1 MTSSSE
7 PGRRQA
13 LAALWLATAAL
24 AAAGCSRDLLPSGT
38 SPVTEPLAVGLAVSR
53 AVAVP
58 GDTVALLPLVRR
70 TDGGPLAGVQGTLRF
85 DATALRYV
93 GQPLEGEAF
102 ILVNSERAGAGELR
116 VASLRLAGLP
126 EVTADLRF
134 EVLRPGWTDRL
145 GYSLEEAATPAGQA
159 LYRAER
165 LPLEVRAVAPAAV
178 APRTLEDWWAYFRLT
193 ERVLPRIAG
202 QGFRFGDVT
211 LNSTV
216 DVLDASA
223 VANLAV
229 GNRALL
235 TEVNRDYVIAG
246 DVAPANGPGL
256 GEAGDPIPPG
266 RNPDGSYGITVL
278 DAVEINNEAVGN
290 DRAIPGELVPGR
302 TPRPFTAV
310 LSGLLATSRT
320 LYRDTVYELQG
331 SVIVGPGATLTVQ
344 PGTQV
349 EGDPAT
355 RGALVVARAGNVL
368 IRGTRIEPIIFTCK
382 GATKSPGCWGGIVLN
397 GLALLNHSDPG
408 TTGFCPEKFS
418 IGTTELYGAAWWKT
432 PPGPSSTPASSTP
445 AWASALAPWVAWRC
459 SAWAA
464 GPPSIRCRCTAPW
477 ATASMSPAAT

>member
-53 AVAVP
+53 PVAVP

-70 TDGGPLAGVQGTLRF
+70 NDGGPLAGVQGTLRF

-102 ILVNSERAGAGELR
+102 ILVNNERAGAGELR
-116 VASLRLAGLP
+116 VASLRLGGLP
-126 EVTADLRF
+126 EATADLRF
-134 EVLRPGWTDRL
+134 EVLRPGWADL
-145 GYSLEEAATPAGQA
+145 ISYDLEEAATPAGQA

-165 LPLEVRAVAPAAV
+165 LPLEVRAVAPAAVAPAAV

-246 DVAPANGPGL
+246 DVAPANSPGL

-290 DRAIPGELVPGR
+290 DRLIPGELVPGR
-302 TPRPFTAV
+302 TPR
-310 LSGLLATSRT
+310 
-320 LYRDTVYELQG
+320 
-331 SVIVGPGATLTVQ
+331 
-344 PGTQV
+344 
-349 EGDPAT
+349 
-355 RGALVVARAGNVL
+355 RA
-368 IRGTRIEPIIFTCK
+368 P
-382 GATKSPGCWGGIVLN
+382 
-397 GLALLNHSDPG
+397 
-408 TTGFCPEKFS
+408 
-418 IGTTELYGAAWWKT
+418 
-432 PPGPSSTPASSTP
+432 PPGPRAAVVQRGTAPDPP
-445 AWASALAPWVAWRC
+445 AWPPPRGC
-459 SAWAA
+459 S
-464 GPPSIRCRCTAPW
+464 
-477 ATASMSPAAT
+477 